1 MKVIFFLLPLVFFL
15 PTLWGQVKPT
25 NIKVMDEYKDGKGNT
40 VRVIQ
45 YDQNHMRITETIIK
59 PIVPVYNIKK
69 PINADT
75 LNKDSVLVIVT
86 KSKYK
91 VDVFYRGRIIRSYM
105 AVFGPR
111 PMENKCMEGDRCTPE
126 GMFTI
131 QNKNPASQYDKF
143 LKLSYP
149 NDSSVARFNA
159 LKEKGAV
166 PKKSTIGGNVGIHGV
181 WKGGDDMIETGV
193 GWTDGC
199 VALRNKDIEELYS
212 FVGVGTKVL
221 IRR

>member
-1 MKVIFFLLPLVFFL
+1 
-15 PTLWGQVKPT
+15 
-25 NIKVMDEYKDGKGNT
+25 
-40 VRVIQ
+40 
-45 YDQNHMRITETIIK
+45 
-59 PIVPVYNIKK
+59 
-69 PINADT
+69 
-75 LNKDSVLVIVT
+75 
-86 KSKYK
+86 
-91 VDVFYRGRIIRSYM
+91 
-105 AVFGPR
+105 
-111 PMENKCMEGDRCTPE
+111 MEGDRCTPE